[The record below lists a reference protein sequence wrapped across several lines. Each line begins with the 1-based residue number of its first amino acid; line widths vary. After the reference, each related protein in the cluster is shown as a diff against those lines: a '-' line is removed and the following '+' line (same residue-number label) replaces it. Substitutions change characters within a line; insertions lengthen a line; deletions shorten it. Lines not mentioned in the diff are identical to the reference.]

1 MKKIMFC
8 LLFVPFFVFC
18 NSVKIGDWIVDTE
31 EDPITDEKSARIFI
45 LDRTKSDSDSAALV
59 FNCKSVSLTS
69 FVVDDLPKESERG
82 DSTKV
87 ILRVDKNPPMEMNW
101 TKEELG
107 YEFSNINEVGNLIKN
122 GKKLI
127 IRANY
132 GKTKDFVFSL
142 AGFAKSYAE
151 LQKSCPAN

>member
-8 LLFVPFFVFC
+8 LLLFPFFAFC
-18 NSVKIGDWIVDTE
+18 DSVKVGNWIVDIN
-31 EDPITDEKSARIFI
+31 EDPITDEKTVRMFI
-45 LDRTKSDSDSAALV
+45 LDRTKSKSDSAAFI
-59 FNCKSVSLTS
+59 FNCKSVSLIS
-69 FVVDDLPKESERG
+69 FVINDLPKESERG

-87 ILRVDKNPPMEMNW
+87 ILRVDKNPPIEMNW